1 MHESDYDDVAR
12 PGEAKLDR
20 GPDTAPTLPTAISE
34 FFLARRPRK
43 DSAHTQE
50 AYRRDLDQISAH
62 LARYLDRSPA
72 DIALADVDARALRA
86 AFGAYADGH
95 AKSSLARAWSTWN
108 QFFTFCVA
116 EGHVT
121 GNPMGAIDRPRPPA
135 HQPKPLRGERSP
147 EELLHAVA
155 EGARQGRDPWPE
167 RDLAIIATLL
177 LTGLRSAELLDLNIG
192 DLSGRPGERRMQVR
206 GKGGGTRSVPV
217 ESALQ
222 AVLDTYLQ
230 SRSSRFPAKRVGN
243 RSPLFVDRRGQR
255 LRRGGLQYL
264 VRSCYRWAGLHDQV
278 PAGALVHA
286 LRHTFATRLAE
297 DGASASEIMRLLGHT
312 SMNASQ
318 AYIEVTSR
326 AEREAARSNRT
337 YRALGHLAAED

>member
-1 MHESDYDDVAR
+1 MQQKTVEVQPDDS
-12 PGEAKLDR
+12 
-20 GPDTAPTLPTAISE
+20 PTSLPAAIDE

-43 DSAHTQE
+43 DSAHTQA
-50 AYRRDLDQISAH
+50 AYRRDLDHITRQLAAH
-62 LARYLDRSPA
+62 LDRSPPE
-72 DIALADVDARALRA
+72 IRLADVDTRALRT
-86 AFGAYADGH
+86 AFGAYAEDH

-121 GNPMGAIDRPRPPA
+121 GNPMGAIDRPRMPS
-135 HQPKPLRGERSP
+135 HQPKPLRGENSP
-147 EELLHAVA
+147 EQLLHAIA
-155 EGARQGRDPWPE
+155 AGSRRARDPWPE
-167 RDLAIIATLL
+167 RDLAVIATLL
-177 LTGLRSAELLDLNIG
+177 LTGLRSAELLDLNLG
-192 DLSGRPGERRMQVR
+192 DLSGRAGERRLRVR
-206 GKGGGTRSVPV
+206 GKGGNTRSTPV
-217 ESALQ
+217 EPALQ
-222 AVLDTYLQ
+222 AVLDAYLD
-230 SRSSRFPAKRVGN
+230 SREHRFPTKRVGD
-243 RSPLFVDRRGQR
+243 RSPLFVDRRAQR

-278 PAGALVHA
+278 PTGALVHA

-297 DGASASEIMRLLGHT
+297 DGAGASEIMRLLGHS

-337 YRALGHLAAED
+337 YGALGDLVEEPRRSNAEGEY